1 MARNLPVSKEVVK
14 LVFTLRNDNNWTL
27 SQIGAHFRKSKQW
40 AAYVLAS
47 YSAESLSPIVVQK
60 LGRKRKIDEVEDG
73 VIVGMSQYLRK
84 KSYEH
89 LTAVMND
96 ENICPEIK
104 PKLSTWT
111 VFQRCKEAGARSVT
125 ALYDE
130 LTDDHKRLRVE
141 WARKILDILAQ
152 DPGYIKKVLLSDEV
166 R

>member
-60 LGRKRKIDEVEDG
+60 LGRKRKTDEVEDG

-111 VFQRCKEAGARSVT
+111 VF
-125 ALYDE
+125 
-130 LTDDHKRLRVE
+130 
-141 WARKILDILAQ
+141 
-152 DPGYIKKVLLSDEV
+152 
-166 R
+166 